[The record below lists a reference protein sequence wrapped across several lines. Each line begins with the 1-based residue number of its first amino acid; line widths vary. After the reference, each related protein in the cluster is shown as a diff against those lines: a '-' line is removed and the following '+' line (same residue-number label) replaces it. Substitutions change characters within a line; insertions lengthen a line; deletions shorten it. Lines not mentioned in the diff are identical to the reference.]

1 MTFSYCCGGK
11 TKLIFWHKTIS
22 IVSFPI
28 SKSVYKLYY
37 SKMHLCTNF
46 IMRTQMEDAPSRKR
60 DGDFTRSGLGL
71 VNGGGEL
78 FGFGFYLNFNGS
90 AALNR
95 IL

>member
-1 MTFSYCCGGK
+1 
-11 TKLIFWHKTIS
+11 
-22 IVSFPI
+22 
-28 SKSVYKLYY
+28 
-37 SKMHLCTNF
+37 
-46 IMRTQMEDAPSRKR
+46 MEDAPSRKR

-95 IL
+95 ILWNAGRGYGADAF